1 MNFTNL
7 LNKANQEKNQIPQ
20 LLGTLILFNSSEIID
35 GIKRRWLFGKDPNG
49 DIIGQYSN
57 SPIGREYQAFKVSF
71 NTKAN
76 GYVDL
81 TLTGALGDGL
91 KITKTSETEYEIF
104 STDWKFGQI
113 ADKYGLKQFNL
124 DKAQRIE
131 LFEMLTYFALEEYYR
146 NVWL

>member
-7 LNKANQEKNQIPQ
+7 LNKANQEKSQIPQ
-20 LLGTLILFNSSEIID
+20 VLGTLIIFNSSEIID
-35 GIKRRWLFGKDPNG
+35 GIKQRWLFGKDPNG
-49 DIIGQYSN
+49 DIIGQYRN
-57 SPIGREYQAFKVSF
+57 SEYQAFKVSY
-71 NTKAN
+71 NSKAN

-81 TLTGALGDGL
+81 TLTGDLGKGL
-91 KITKTSETEYEIF
+91 KISKISQNEYEIF

-124 DKAQRIE
+124 DKVQRIE
-131 LFEMLTYFALEEYYR
+131 LFEMLTYFALEEYYK